1 VISRVLVPADRSI
14 GSTHHGTSPARSVDP
29 DRGSTARGRGDRRTG
44 ADVSDPPQDREAVAQ
59 PSCADPVGVESAA
72 VVDDPHPHPAGQ
84 RPRRAARDSSR
95 RTPRPSGATPVPS
108 RARPPRRDK
117 SRTGPRPWHGSR
129 APGPLAGD
137 SWRTVYAARATA
149 RAGTAAGSGCAAQIS
164 THTGIISCHAHH
176 VPGSPDDSGVAQA
189 KASCAP
195 TTMPAVTYT
204 RPGRRYPN
212 RIATAEPTNAAT
224 DSRIATRPTPPDTST
239 ACAIQAI
246 ETTTS
251 FTTIR
256 PNTTKR
262 ARSIDPVHVPPEPRA
277 TAALGAHAS
286 PATRTTS
293 RAPTKRQ
300 PRPDYHST
308 AQSGTA
314 VMSRTAGT

>member
-1 VISRVLVPADRSI
+1 MARIPCSRPAGRGQLENRVRRQGHRTRRDRRRQRLRGADQHAHRDHQLPCPPRPGQS
-14 GSTHHGTSPARSVDP
+14 GRFRRRPGEGQLRSHDH
-29 DRGSTARGRGDRRTG
+29 ARGDI
-44 ADVSDPPQDREAVAQ
+44 
-59 PSCADPVGVESAA
+59 
-72 VVDDPHPHPAGQ
+72 H
-84 RPRRAARDSSR
+84 
-95 RTPRPSGATPVPS
+95 
-108 RARPPRRDK
+108 
-117 SRTGPRPWHGSR
+117 
-129 APGPLAGD
+129 LAG
-137 SWRTVYAARATA
+137 S
-149 RAGTAAGSGCAAQIS
+149 Q
-164 THTGIISCHAHH
+164 
-176 VPGSPDDSGVAQA
+176 VPEQD
-189 KASCAP
+189 
-195 TTMPAVTYT
+195 
-204 RPGRRYPN
+204 
-212 RIATAEPTNAAT
+212 ATAEPTNAAT